1 LGRSADVKPGDW
13 VMAIGNPFNLA
24 HTATVGVISAINR
37 PFPVSEGHWQQVLQT
52 DAAINPGNSGG
63 PLLNLR
69 GEVVGINTAIIA
81 NGVAGNVGV
90 GFAIPI
96 DAVRDLLPELR
107 KGSVT
112 RGRIGVQVSPVT
124 SRLVEP
130 LRLKDTS
137 GALVRSVEQNGPG
150 AAAGIEPGDVIV
162 RFNGEAIAD
171 TNELVKVVSGTEPGS
186 AVPVEVV
193 RDGALRTLRV
203 TVASLEL
210 DQGGTAASASETGF
224 GMSLQALTP
233 QLRGHFQVPQSRTGA
248 VVTNVQ
254 QGSAAARAGL
264 RAGDVILEVNRRPV
278 SSAAD
283 ASAGL
288 RAVNP
293 GDTAFVLVW
302 RQGQEVFVTM
312 TRE

>member
-1 LGRSADVKPGDW
+1 
-13 VMAIGNPFNLA
+13 
-24 HTATVGVISAINR
+24 
-37 PFPVSEGHWQQVLQT
+37 
-52 DAAINPGNSGG
+52 
-63 PLLNLR
+63 
-69 GEVVGINTAIIA
+69 
-81 NGVAGNVGV
+81 
-90 GFAIPI
+90 
-96 DAVRDLLPELR
+96 
-107 KGSVT
+107 
-112 RGRIGVQVSPVT
+112 
-124 SRLVEP
+124 
-130 LRLKDTS
+130 
-137 GALVRSVEQNGPG
+137 
-150 AAAGIEPGDVIV
+150 
-162 RFNGEAIAD
+162 
-171 TNELVKVVSGTEPGS
+171 
-186 AVPVEVV
+186 
-193 RDGALRTLRV
+193 
-203 TVASLEL
+203 
-210 DQGGTAASASETGF
+210 
-224 GMSLQALTP
+224 MSLQALTP